1 MNTVK
6 SSELA
11 SFRMVAGNEKKY
23 DKVIHRHRVKQWV
36 GIGWVDEG
44 PATDEAIEKHES
56 DKHEG
61 DDEGFKQKLRDAMD
75 NMTINVRSVDID

>member
-23 DKVIHRHRVKQWV
+23 DKVVHNGVVKQWV
-36 GIGWVDEG
+36 GFGWVSEG
-44 PATDEAIEKHES
+44 PATDEDIAQYPTVV
-56 DKHEG
+56 EG
-61 DDEGFKQKLRDAMD
+61 E
-75 NMTINVRSVDID
+75 